1 MPTTT
6 LLRWYYGSFSYITEG
21 WTAGAATVRATP
33 CCAPVRLAQPGG
45 CLQPIWWCFKH
56 DYCSDWL

>member
-45 CLQPIWWCFKH
+45 CLQPI
-56 DYCSDWL
+56 